1 MITANIT
8 NHNTV
13 HNGTFNINIVFDQSV
28 TDFTTPDIT
37 FTATSG
43 NGTTG
48 LTFSAITG
56 NGTTYMIIVTVPP
69 DIEGAFTVAID
80 GQVTASAVSQTVNAT
95 PRTFTY
101 DTITHITTTLKQLDY
116 RDNGEIALQ
125 LAFSH
130 DVLWFNKTDLRIKRI
145 TGDDPSL
152 LDYYITG
159 QGRNYQAVFQPAPNT
174 HGAVLVDITGT
185 VQRTTGVIREIIN
198 TAPILVPYSNLKPTP
213 SHISTPFRG
222 ADGYWNVLIVFTYP
236 VIKFG
241 IDKIDFGVPV
251 MQPVMYRAM
260 SLHKQPAPVPD
271 YTDGYEI
278 IADTQPSHC
287 IGDWVYLGDTNAVE
301 QGRYFW
307 LRFQSEAAPNINL
320 RI

>member
-1 MITANIT
+1 MINANIT
-8 NHNTV
+8 NHDTV
-13 HNGTFNINIVFDQSV
+13 HNGTFNINIVFDQNV

-37 FTATSG
+37 LTPVSG

-56 NGTTYMIIVTVPP
+56 TGTTYTIIVTVPQ
-69 DIEGAFTVAID
+69 DVEGAFTLAID
-80 GQVTASAVSQTVNAT
+80 GQVSVSGISQAVNAT

-101 DTITHITTTLKQLDY
+101 DTITHVTTTLKQLDH

-159 QGRNYQAVFQPAPNT
+159 SGRDYQAVFVPAPNT
-174 HGAVLVDITGT
+174 RGAVLVDITGT
-185 VQRTTGVIREIIN
+185 VQRTTGMLREIVN
-198 TAPILVPYSNLKPTP
+198 ATPILVPYNNLIPVPK
-213 SHISTPFRG
+213 HISTPFKG
-222 ADGYWNVLIVFTYP
+222 TDGHWNVLIAFTHP
-236 VIKFG
+236 IIGFG
-241 IDKIDFGVPV
+241 VDAIDFGVPAK
-251 MQPVMYRAM
+251 QPVLYRAI

-271 YTDGYEI
+271 YTVG
-278 IADTQPSHC
+278 TQAHHC
-287 IGDWVYLGDTNAVE
+287 IGDWEYIGDSNSEA
-301 QGRYFW
+301 QAKYFW
-307 LRFQSEAAPNINL
+307 LRFQSDSEPSIH
-320 RI
+320 IP

>member
-8 NHNTV
+8 NHTTV
-13 HNGTFNINIVFDQSV
+13 HNGTFNINIVFDQNV

-56 NGTTYMIIVTVPP
+56 SGTTYIIIVTVPP
-69 DIEGAFTVAID
+69 DVEGAFTLAID
-80 GQVTASAVSQTVNAT
+80 GQVTVSGISQTVNAT

-101 DTITHITTTLKQLDY
+101 DTITHITTTLKQIDY
-116 RDNGEIALQ
+116 RDSGEIALQ
-125 LAFSH
+125 FAFSH

-159 QGRNYQAVFQPAPNT
+159 QGRNYSAIFIPAPNT
-174 HGAVLVDITGT
+174 RGAILVDITGT
-185 VQRTTGVIREIIN
+185 VQRTTGVMREIVN
-198 TAPILVPYSNLKPTP
+198 TAPILVPYSNLKPMP
-213 SHISTPFRG
+213 NHISTPFKG
-222 ADGYWNVLIVFTYP
+222 ADGYWNVLIAFTHP
-236 VIKFG
+236 VIGFG
-241 IDKIDFGVPV
+241 IDRIDFGVPV

-271 YTDGYEI
+271 YTNGYQI
-278 IADTQPSHC
+278 ITDTQTSHC
-287 IGDWVYLGDTNAVE
+287 IGDWVYLGDTNASQ

-307 LRFQSEAAPNINL
+307 LRFQSEAAPNITLN
-320 RI
+320 I